1 MKRLVP
7 IFLVVL
13 AGCVSTMDAAE
24 TALVSAH
31 QTLMKI
37 DADFAPLYEQ
47 ARERARVES
56 DTWEERDAKIE
67 EWERARESML
77 AAGNALKTTALALS
91 IARDGFDSNW
101 QTQACKLMV
110 SLEELRRNFAAVG
123 VDIPPEI
130 VSVILAMRAAVEGAC
145 NG

>member
-1 MKRLVP
+1 MKQFTFILP
-7 IFLVVL
+7 LLLI
-13 AGCVSTMDAAE
+13 GCVSTMDAAE

-31 QTLMKI
+31 RTLMKI
-37 DADFAPLYEQ
+37 DAEFAPLYEQ

-77 AAGNALKTTALALS
+77 AAGNALKTTALAIS

-101 QTQACKLMV
+101 QAQACKLMT
-110 SLEELRRNFAAVG
+110 SLEDLRRSLAAVG
-123 VDIPPEI
+123 VDVPPEI
-130 VSVILAMRAAVEGAC
+130 VSAILAMRAAVEGVC